1 MMYQR
6 FLLICAL
13 LCSVF
18 ALPHHVQATTIPLS
32 ASTDSEDYRIDETD
46 ALLERQGSIITYL
59 DKHTQ
64 QKTTAKL
71 SEDGLTLIIY
81 NPDGSHAVAERRG
94 DGCIV
99 FDGDPFAELL
109 VAKPLTKP
117 FTCVKIGSKRS
128 SMRTNLSQASAAL
141 TIAGL
146 IPEIPY
152 STAIAWAAA
161 LTQFAAQTIKNV
173 YIKTIHYY
181 CDTPSPRDRYV
192 VNYYRNSNYTGL
204 LKSFSHEVVFQN
216 P

>member
-1 MMYQR
+1 MYRR

-13 LCSVF
+13 LCSIF
-18 ALPHHVQATTIPLS
+18 ALPHHAQAITMSPS
-32 ASTDSEDYRIDETD
+32 ACTDSEEYRIEEND
-46 ALLERQGSIITYL
+46 ALLERQGSILTYL

-64 QKTTAKL
+64 QTTIAKL

-81 NPDGSHAVAERRG
+81 NPDGSKTVAERRQ
-94 DGCIV
+94 DGNIV
-99 FDGDPFAELL
+99 FDGNPFAELL
-109 VAKPLTKP
+109 VAKPLAEP

-146 IPEIPY
+146 IPEIPHA
-152 STAIAWAAA
+152 TAIAWAAV
-161 LTQFAAQTIKNV
+161 LTQLAAQNIPNV
-173 YIKTIHYY
+173 YIETIHYY

-204 LKSFSHEVVFQN
+204 LNSFSHEVVFQN